1 MLVYILIC
9 IIWGCFSVYMQKK
22 IYPNKSRTGDL
33 VLNFIVNTLLAPIS
47 IVLAIYRYITKTGWA
62 KDL

>member
-1 MLVYILIC
+1 MLIYIIAC

-22 IYPNKSRTGDL
+22 LYPGRSRFGDL
-33 VLNFIVNTLLAPIS
+33 SLNFIVNAILAPIS
-47 IVLAIYRYITKTGWA
+47 IVLAIYRYVTQTGWA